1 MGACG
6 NVWDMAKTNA
16 QTDLERRLGL
26 SVEEYNALEKLAQQG
41 DRSVAAEIRRAIR
54 KHVLNPK
61 EPVS

>member
-1 MGACG
+1 
-6 NVWDMAKTNA
+6 MAKTNA